1 MGAHAV
7 AENGGHPAA
16 LCVLAPHGKNCS
28 VRSRAATH
36 HTTDLPCGATTWC
49 CKMSTHSS
57 CMHLQQ
63 THMAGCSSTQ
73 PYAVCACQRKE
84 LRATYG
90 VDKHQPS
97 TSQQRQAHC
106 CTRGW
111 NASGDMAPSVGYP
124 HSLAWRSLAKPTC
137 SPESQAAGRLAAALA
152 V

>member
-1 MGAHAV
+1 MQLLKMEDIPQHCVYLPHTVRIAVCIVVLQHVTRQTYRVGQPRGAARCLPTAAACTCSRPTWPV
-7 AENGGHPAA
+7 ALLPNRMRF
-16 LCVLAPHGKNCS
+16 
-28 VRSRAATH
+28 VRSQ
-36 HTTDLPCGATTWC
+36 W
-49 CKMSTHSS
+49 
-57 CMHLQQ
+57 
-63 THMAGCSSTQ
+63 
-73 PYAVCACQRKE
+73 KE
-84 LRATYG
+84 QRATYG